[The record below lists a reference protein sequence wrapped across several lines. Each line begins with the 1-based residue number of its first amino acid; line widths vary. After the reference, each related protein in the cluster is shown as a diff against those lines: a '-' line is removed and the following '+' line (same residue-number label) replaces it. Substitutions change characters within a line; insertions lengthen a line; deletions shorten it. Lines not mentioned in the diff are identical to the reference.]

1 MRSLRFLAILL
12 LIVPVAAMAAGPVRV
27 LVVTGGHT
35 YDTSFYTLFEGH
47 PEIKAT
53 VDPHPKPY
61 RRGDLRPRYDVL
73 VLYDSMQEI
82 TEEEKKNLV
91 PFVEGGKGI
100 VLLHHA
106 LVDYSNWR
114 WWYEEVVGARWI
126 AKQRNPLVWETTW
139 KHGVDFVAYP
149 VNEHPIVDGIGRFE
163 IHDETY
169 KGMWFSPDVEVL
181 LKTDEPTSDGPLV
194 WISPY
199 EKSRVVSI
207 ELGHGREAHLNESYQ
222 RLVRNTIL
230 WAAGRK

>member
-1 MRSLRFLAILL
+1 MGRWLVVLM
-12 LIVPVAAMAAGPVRV
+12 MAAIVGVGSSATEPVRV

-35 YDTSFYTLFEGH
+35 YDTSFYTLFEGY

-61 RRGDLRPRYDVL
+61 RRGDMRPRYDVL

-82 TEEEKKNLV
+82 TEEERKNLV
-91 PFVEGGKGI
+91 PFVEGGKG
-100 VLLHHA
+100 VVVLHHA
-106 LVDYSNWR
+106 LVDYSDWQ

-126 AKQRNPLVWETTW
+126 KSQSKPLKWKTTW
-139 KHGVDFVAYP
+139 RHDVEIPAYP
-149 VNEHPIVDGIGRFE
+149 VKAHPILDGVGKFT

-169 KGMWFSPDVEVL
+169 KGMWFAPGIDVL
-181 LKTDEPTSDGPLV
+181 LKTDHPDSDEPLV

-207 ELGHGREAHLNESYQ
+207 ELGHGREAHMNPSYK
-222 RLVRNTIL
+222 RLVRNAIL
-230 WAAGRK
+230 WAAGR